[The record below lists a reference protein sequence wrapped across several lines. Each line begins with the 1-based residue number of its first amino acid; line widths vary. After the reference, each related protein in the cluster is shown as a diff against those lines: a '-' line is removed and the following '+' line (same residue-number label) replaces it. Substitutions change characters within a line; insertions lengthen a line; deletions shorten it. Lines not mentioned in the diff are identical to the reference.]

1 MTNDLYLKP
10 EKCTFHKKEVEY
22 LGIIVGNG
30 KVKMDPNKV
39 KGLSDWPTPT
49 TVKEMH
55 SFLGFGNF
63 YKDFIN
69 NYSKIACP
77 LHELTRKNQQWIWK
91 DPQEDVFQMLKDKF
105 TSYPVLR
112 NPDHAKHFILDTDA
126 SAHTVCNRPY

>member
-77 LHELTRKNQQWIWK
+77 LHELTRKNQQWI
-91 DPQEDVFQMLKDKF
+91 
-105 TSYPVLR
+105 
-112 NPDHAKHFILDTDA
+112 
-126 SAHTVCNRPY
+126 